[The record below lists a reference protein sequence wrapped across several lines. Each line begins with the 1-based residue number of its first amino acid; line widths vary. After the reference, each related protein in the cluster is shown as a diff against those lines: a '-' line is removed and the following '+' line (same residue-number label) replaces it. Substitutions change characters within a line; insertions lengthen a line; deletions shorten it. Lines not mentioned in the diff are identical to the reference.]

1 MSPTRSS
8 VMMMSLAP
16 MAMALLMGL
25 TGCSQG
31 YYGEVG
37 PGWGALY
44 GDEGPEWDGRRAHG
58 SG

>member
-1 MSPTRSS
+1 
-8 VMMMSLAP
+8 MMMSLAP